1 MNWQSLSQQLNHF
14 SQRLPQKQLSR
25 LLAVLLILLLGW
37 LLARLTW
44 QLLPQ
49 PAAETWQPG
58 SERSAASSRSGT
70 DLQRLLSFSLF
81 GKASQ
86 QAEVRPEPVVT
97 EAPKTRLN
105 VKLTGLVSGQDPNVG
120 SAVIESRGSEL
131 AYKVGEQIE
140 GTNAS
145 LYQVFNDRVLLQVA
159 GRFETLM
166 LDGIEFT
173 RIAEANVG
181 LGRADQDDEPRMTSP
196 QAEAPSLDQAEFAAQ
211 REAILAE
218 PTRFFDFIRVTPHQP
233 DGQLRGFRLMP
244 GRDPGL
250 FQRLGFRPN
259 DLAVEI
265 NGIPLTDLQQANQVL
280 GQLREASDAS
290 VRIERDGELIDIQF
304 NLSQ

>member
-1 MNWQSLSQQLNHF
+1 MNWQSLTIQLNHLT
-14 SQRLPQKQLSR
+14 QRLPQRLLSR

-37 LLARLTW
+37 LLAQLTW

-49 PAAETWQPG
+49 PAVEHWQG
-58 SERSAASSRSGT
+58 EGQRTASATRSGT
-70 DLQRLLSFSLF
+70 DLQRLLSFPLF
-81 GKASQ
+81 GKASE

-105 VKLTGLVSGQDPNVG
+105 VKLTGLVSGRDPNLG

-140 GTNAS
+140 GTNAN
-145 LYQVFNDRVLLQVA
+145 LYQVLNDRVLLQVA

-181 LGRADQDDEPRMTSP
+181 LGRPDQDDEPQMISP

-218 PTRFFDFIRVTPHQP
+218 PTRFFDFIRVTPQHN

>member
-1 MNWQSLSQQLNHF
+1 MNWQSLSLQLNQHI
-14 SQRLPQKQLSR
+14 QRLPQALLSR
-25 LLAVLLILLLGW
+25 VLAVVLVLLLGW
-37 LLARLTW
+37 LLARLSW

-49 PAAETWQPG
+49 PAAEPWQVATGQSTAPSG
-58 SERSAASSRSGT
+58 RST

-81 GKASQ
+81 GKVSAQ
-86 QAEVRPEPVVT
+86 PEVRPEPVVT

-105 VKLTGLVSGQDPNVG
+105 VKLTGLVSGVNPNEG

-131 AYKVGEQIE
+131 AYKVGEKIE
-140 GTNAS
+140 GTNAT
-145 LYQVFNDRVLLQVA
+145 LYQVFNDRVLLQVT

-173 RIAEANVG
+173 RIAEANLG
-181 LGRADQDDEPRMTSP
+181 LGRQDQDEEPQMISP
-196 QAEAPSLDQAEFAAQ
+196 QPEAPSLDQAELAAQ
-211 REAILAE
+211 REVLLAE
-218 PTRFFDFIRVTPHQP
+218 PSRFFDFIRPTPHHR
-233 DGQLRGFRLMP
+233 DGQLAGFRLMP

-265 NGIPLTDLQQANQVL
+265 NGTPLTDLQQANQVL
-280 GQLREASDAS
+280 GQLREATDAS
-290 VRIERDGELIDIQF
+290 VRVERDGELIDIQF

>member
-1 MNWQSLSQQLNHF
+1 MNWQSLSLQLNQFARH
-14 SQRLPQKQLSR
+14 LPQKQLSR
-25 LLAVLLILLLGW
+25 VLAALLILLLGY
-37 LLARLTW
+37 LLARLSW
-44 QLLPQ
+44 LLLPQ
-49 PAAETWQPG
+49 PETDPWQATAAVQTG
-58 SERSAASSRSGT
+58 SSRSGT

-81 GKASQ
+81 GKVDAVP
-86 QAEVRPEPVVT
+86 ERRPEPVVT

-105 VKLTGLVSGQDPNVG
+105 VKLTGLVAGSTPDSG
-120 SAVIESRGSEL
+120 SAVIESRGTEL
-131 AYKVGEQIE
+131 AYRVGDDIE

-145 LYQVFNDRVLLQVA
+145 LHQVFPDRVLLQVA

-166 LDGIEFT
+166 LDGVEFT

-181 LGRADQDDEPRMTSP
+181 LGRQDEEPMMQSP
-196 QAEAPSLDQAEFAAQ
+196 LAEAPELEQAELAAQ

-218 PTRFFDFIRVTPHQP
+218 PTRFFDFIRVTPHHRE
-233 DGQLRGFRLMP
+233 GQLAGFRLMP